1 MKYDFWK
8 ERMHSDG
15 FDDMDEK
22 VLSVLVVVA
31 ILLVAVLGMIIYLI

>member
-1 MKYDFWK
+1 MKSDFWK
-8 ERMHSDG
+8 ERMHDDG
-15 FDDMDEK
+15 FDDMDNL